1 LGRPSAG
8 ARTGGELVAEGPA
21 KAAFLRTLWCYVVA
35 GWSGF
40 FVMVV
45 ELIGGRV
52 IAPFFGSSIY
62 VWGSVIFVFMLG
74 LAIGYLAGGLW
85 SRVRPSTPRLC
96 AILVAAAAATLPVV
110 LLGDRLLNL
119 VFDRT
124 SDPRTGS
131 LITCLL
137 LFFAPAVLSGMV
149 SPYAVRLLVRDEA
162 SSGRSAGF
170 LYFTSTVGSSAGTL
184 LTAFY
189 FVLWFEVNTILA
201 AAIAISVLVG
211 AAGALA
217 TRRGPRG
224 DAA

>member
-1 LGRPSAG
+1 MTDVS
-8 ARTGGELVAEGPA
+8 A
-21 KAAFLRTLWCYVVA
+21 KAASARTLWCYLVA

-74 LAIGYLAGGLW
+74 LAIGYLVGGLW

-96 AILVAAAAATLPVV
+96 AVLIAAAAATLPAV
-110 LLGDRLLNL
+110 LFSDPLLNA

-124 SDPRTGS
+124 TDPRTGS
-131 LITCLL
+131 LITCFL

-162 SSGRSAGF
+162 SSGRNAGF
-170 LYFTSTVGSSAGTL
+170 LYFVSTVGSSAGTL

-189 FVLWFEVNTILA
+189 LVLWFEVNVILA
-201 AAIAISVLVG
+201 GAIAISVAIGSLG
-211 AAGALA
+211 AFVCRAELKGAV
-217 TRRGPRG
+217 R
-224 DAA
+224 

>member
-1 LGRPSAG
+1 LAAATAG
-8 ARTGGELVAEGPA
+8 AARTP
-21 KAAFLRTLWCYVVA
+21 WCYLVA

-74 LAIGYLAGGLW
+74 LAVGYLLGGMW
-85 SRVRPSTPRLC
+85 SGVWPSTPRLC
-96 AILVAAAAATLPVV
+96 AILAAAALAAAPAALF
-110 LLGDRLLNL
+110 GDPLLNA

-131 LITCLL
+131 LITCFL

-162 SSGRSAGF
+162 TSGRSAGF
-170 LYFTSTVGSSAGTL
+170 LYFVSTVGSSAGTL
-184 LTAFY
+184 LTSFY

-201 AAIAISVLVG
+201 AAIGLSVALGLAGAVANRGELKGG
-211 AAGALA
+211 AA
-217 TRRGPRG
+217 
-224 DAA
+224 